1 MKINFCSYF
10 DKNYLS
16 KFLNLKSSLDRFNFE
31 YTFYVLALDNYVVE
45 FFKENNFD
53 NLKIIQL
60 DEIENNYKLLKIAKK
75 NRDTIEYYF
84 TLSPFLPLY
93 IFENENINQIT
104 YLDSDFYFF
113 KNPKKRIQET
123 IDCSVTLIQQN
134 VDERYGKYNV
144 GWINFN
150 FDFDETKIIVKEWC
164 NECLNECTDIPTD
177 NSYADQKYL
186 DKWPEKLKYLRV
198 FQPESTCLSP
208 WDSNLVIEENIETM
222 IAFHF
227 HGLELYENYFTSGF
241 YQFNKKNIKRII
253 DRIYI
258 PYIKNLISIE
268 KKYNLKSSSIRHRRK
283 KIFTKFL
290 IVLRNIK
297 SSIKKV
303 YYKDYHS
310 YKIR

>member
-31 YTFYVLALDNYVVE
+31 YTFYILALDNYVVE
-45 FFKENNFD
+45 FFKENNFN
-53 NLKIIQL
+53 NLKIITL
-60 DEIENNYKLLKIAKK
+60 DEIENNYKMLKIAKK
-75 NRDTIEYYF
+75 NRDVIEYYF

-93 IFENENINQIT
+93 IFENEGINHIT

-113 KNPKKRIQET
+113 KNPKKMIQEN

-134 VDERYGKYNV
+134 ADIKYGKYNV

-150 FDFDETKIIVKEWC
+150 FDYDETIIIVNEWG
-164 NECLNECTDIPTD
+164 NECLNECTDIPNN

-186 DKWPEKLKYLRV
+186 DKWVTKLKYLKV
-198 FQPESTCLSP
+198 LQPENTCLSP
-208 WDSNLVIEENIETM
+208 WDSNSVIEENKESM

-227 HGLELYENYFTSGF
+227 HGLELYENSFTSGF
-241 YQFNKKNIKRII
+241 HQFNKKNDQKII
-253 DRIYI
+253 NRIYI

-268 KKYNLKSSSIRHRRK
+268 KKYNLKSSSIRHHRK
-283 KIFTKFL
+283 KIFTKCL
-290 IVLRNIK
+290 IIIRNIK

-310 YKIR
+310 YKT

>member
-1 MKINFCSYF
+1 MINFCSYF
-10 DKNYLS
+10 DKNYLA
-16 KFLNLKSSLDRFNFE
+16 KFLNLRSSLENFNFK
-31 YTFYVLALDNYVVE
+31 YTFYILCLDDFSVN
-45 FFKENNFD
+45 FFKKNNF
-53 NLKIIQL
+53 NNTIIITL
-60 DEIENNYKLLKIAKK
+60 NEIENEYKKLLDIKQ
-75 NRDTIEYYF
+75 NREIIEYYF
-84 TLSPFLPLY
+84 TLSPFLPKY
-93 IFENENINQIT
+93 IFEKKGIKQIS

-113 KNPKKRIQET
+113 QSPKKIIQEN

-150 FDFDETKIIVKEWC
+150 FDYNETIIIVNEWG
-164 NECLNECTDIPTD
+164 NECLNECTDIPNN

-186 DKWPEKLKYLRV
+186 DKWVTKLKYLRV
-198 FQPESTCLSP
+198 FQPEYTCLSP
-208 WDSNLVIEENIETM
+208 WDSNSVIEENKESM

-227 HGLELYENYFTSGF
+227 HGLELYESNFTSGF
-241 YQFNKKNIKRII
+241 YQFNKKNNQKII
-253 DRIYI
+253 NRIYI

-290 IVLRNIK
+290 IILRNIK